1 MAQKVSITQRLRIVT
16 LYFPNKPKF
25 TRGRFTTLR
34 DLAKNEG
41 FNVSV
46 RSVRRIVSHWEAT
59 GSVIEKSCLNRRL
72 ANTKISQNQMN
83 SLDRLSIKKGINCKK
98 RKNTFKFKSFN
109 ENSAKIFKFTWL
121 ETSLHS
127 ILSIS

>member
-41 FNVSV
+41 INVSV
-46 RSVRRIVSHWEAT
+46 RSILIIVLHREAM
-59 GSVIEKSCLNRRL
+59 
-72 ANTKISQNQMN
+72 QN
-83 SLDRLSIKKGINCKK
+83 D
-98 RKNTFKFKSFN
+98 
-109 ENSAKIFKFTWL
+109 
-121 ETSLHS
+121 
-127 ILSIS
+127 